1 MKPKNNKERQLSFFR
16 FLGLFLLT
24 VAAIMV
30 AVFFT
35 FKVPSKENKLLR
47 EKALVIEKEMNFQ
60 NDFYNEMKG
69 IKNLIDSLERVEPS
83 RLNYLTTIINNKI
96 VDLQK
101 IIPTR
106 DSSYRYDYYM
116 DITYLYLELL
126 EGKDRLRSLYDTE
139 SLIDELKTEYEKCKD
154 NLKLAERELRF
165 K

>member
-24 VAAIMV
+24 VSAIVV
-30 AVFFT
+30 AIFFT
-35 FKVPSKENKLLR
+35 FKVPSKENKSLR
-47 EKALVIEKEMNFQ
+47 EKALIIEKEMSFQ
-60 NDFYNEMKG
+60 NDFYNEMTG
-69 IKNLIDSLERVEPS
+69 IKNLIDSLDRIEPS
-83 RLNYLTTIINNKI
+83 RSNYLNTIINRKI

-101 IIPTR
+101 IIPTK
-106 DSSYRYDYYM
+106 DASYRYDYYM

-126 EGKDRLRSLYDTE
+126 EGKDRLRSLNDTE
-139 SLIDELKTEYEKCKD
+139 NLIDELKTEYEKCKD